1 MKRRPASERRAT
13 KEIAQEF
20 AVWKHYH
27 AAMRLPLTLWRAMT
41 FDVLRLTAVS
51 AGVLVCVVAFAATMK
66 YLVDGRLE
74 PGDALRFMLLTI
86 PPMLAHVLP
95 FAGGFA
101 ATLVYHRMA
110 TDNEML
116 AANAGGLS
124 HKAMLV
130 PCLIAALLMGGSLAY
145 MNEQA
150 IPRFLREMQRLVTM
164 EAPRLL
170 ANEVQ
175 RGRSVKLG
183 NLIVYADGAL
193 RSETRGKDWNPDVRD
208 HVSLSKMLA
217 IEVDANGAVKREFFA
232 KQADLWFMSDAASR
246 QAGLAQGVSLMHVRL
261 KSATTMSPEEGVNRA
276 GFKDEVTYS
285 WTVPQVLSD
294 NPKYLTFSELRNL
307 RKVPE
312 GIDYVESRRRALAYL
327 LAKEAAAAEIGSA
340 LKSSGQVSLLD
351 RNGSAVI
358 LRAAALD
365 RKDDSLALRP
375 TTSGEIELEFRRGTN
390 GQRSIVSAKKA
401 ELRLDASGTGAS
413 GRLSVGVDMTTARTR
428 AIAADGSD
436 RVGGENEKAS
446 FREMVLPSRP
456 ENRYLSLGSYD
467 VSAAAA
473 EVQASPGSAIDAT
486 NKELR
491 REIGSLMRRVT
502 AKQHERWALAVA
514 CLLMVMTG
522 SLTALKFQGSLP
534 LTVYL
539 ASFVPAL
546 ACIVTISGGQQTV
559 TDAGLPGLIL
569 LWGGVVGLGAYAYAT
584 YRKVARH

>member
-1 MKRRPASERRAT
+1 
-13 KEIAQEF
+13 
-20 AVWKHYH
+20 
-27 AAMRLPLTLWRAMT
+27 MT

-130 PCLIAALLMGGSLAY
+130 PSLVAALLMGGSLAY

-150 IPRFLREMQRLVTM
+150 IPKFLREMQRLVTL

-183 NLIVYADGAL
+183 NLLVYADGAL

-208 HVSLSKMLA
+208 HVSLNKMFAL
-217 IEVDANGAVKREFFA
+217 ELDANGHVKREYSA

-246 QAGLAQGVSLMHVRL
+246 QAGLAEGVSLMHVRL
-261 KSATTMSPEEGVNRA
+261 KSATTMSPEEGVNRG

-285 WTVPQVLSD
+285 WTVPQVLRD
-294 NPKYLTFSELRNL
+294 NPKYLTFGELRNL
-307 RKVPE
+307 RKEPE
-312 GIDYVESRRRALAYL
+312 AMDWVESRRRVLAYT
-327 LAKEAAAAEIGSA
+327 LAKEAAAAEISNTLRA
-340 LKSSGQVSLLD
+340 SGQVSLVD
-351 RNGSAVI
+351 RNGAPVI
-358 LRAAALD
+358 LRAAGLD
-365 RKDDSLALRP
+365 HKEDSLTLRP
-375 TTSGEIELEFRRGTN
+375 LANGEIELEFRRGTN

-401 ELRLDASGTGAS
+401 EVRLDAAGTGAN

-428 AIAADGSD
+428 AIGADGTD
-436 RVGGENEKAS
+436 RVGGENERAA
-446 FREMVLPSRP
+446 FREMALPSRP
-456 ENRYLSLGSYD
+456 ESRYLPLGSFD
-467 VSAAAA
+467 LIAAAG
-473 EVQASPGSAIDAT
+473 EVQAPLESRIAVANKDLRKDIDA
-486 NKELR
+486 
-491 REIGSLMRRVT
+491 LMNRVT
-502 AKQHERWALAVA
+502 AKQHERWALAAA
-514 CLLMVMTG
+514 CLLMVLTG
-522 SLTALKFQGSLP
+522 SLTALKFHGSLP

-559 TDAGLPGLIL
+559 VDVGMPGLVL
-569 LWGGVVGLGAYAYAT
+569 LWGGIVGLGTYAYLT